1 MNTERYTMVIIGS
14 EMERKLAQL
23 ELKIEYIKIFTIEL
37 TKAQLELAKGNSND
51 LEIVKNLARK
61 LANKLDTDLE
71 KEIKTVNLVAM
82 ERAYGLVKYLASELR
97 MEFEY
102 IFGLK
107 IAKQFEDTFIN
118 EINEPSSFF

>member
-37 TKAQLELAKGNSND
+37 TKAQELAKGNSND
-51 LEIVKNLARK
+51 VEIVKNLARK